1 MNEINDIALIFGLIM
16 VEVTMIYLYVKI
28 RNDDK

>member
-28 RNDDK
+28 RNDK